1 MKTENGFESMS
12 IGRFIKLFL
21 LFVIVI
27 LTCVVVQI
35 WSIGTLKAESSP
47 IMEKDLSHLKTLQVV
62 EDE

>member
-12 IGRFIKLFL
+12 VGRFVKLFL

-35 WSIGTLKAESSP
+35 WSVGSLKAESSP
-47 IMEKDLSHLKTLQVV
+47 ILERDFSHLKTLQVA